1 MDNDNDKDND
11 NDNDNEKER
20 NDIHIMK
27 NIKLMM
33 DKDICQPSHNQE
45 YKQIYKLT
53 YEYLQKHCKHNIIKD
68 YIDTFPERSEAIYY
82 CSHCYLMKNE
92 IEIDIEK

>member
-1 MDNDNDKDND
+1 MD
-11 NDNDNEKER
+11 NDNDNEKEKEQSQQ

-33 DKDICQPSHNQE
+33 DKDIRLSSHNEE

-53 YEYLQKHCKHNIIKD
+53 YEYLEKHCKHNIITD

-82 CSHCYLMKNE
+82 CSHCYLMENE
-92 IEIDIEK
+92 ITKS

>member
-1 MDNDNDKDND
+1 MDK
-11 NDNDNEKER
+11 DNDNEKEKEQSQQ

-33 DKDICQPSHNQE
+33 DKDICLSSHNE
-45 YKQIYKLT
+45 DYNQIYKLSCD
-53 YEYLQKHCKHNIIKD
+53 YLKKHCKHNIIKD

-82 CSHCYLMKNE
+82 CSHCYLMENE
-92 IEIDIEK
+92 IETIEQSKK

>member
-1 MDNDNDKDND
+1 M
-11 NDNDNEKER
+11 DNDNEKEKEQSQQ

-33 DKDICQPSHNQE
+33 DKDIRLSSHNEE
-45 YKQIYKLT
+45 YNQIYKLT

-82 CSHCYLMKNE
+82 CSHCYLMENE
-92 IEIDIEK
+92 ITNS